1 MKKILVIQTAFIG
14 DAILISSVL
23 ESLHRQF
30 PEAYLALVVRKG
42 NETIYENHPYVNR
55 IYVFDKKNKI
65 SSFFSLWKTIRKEKF
80 DLILNFHRYFSSGL
94 LAVLSGAAE
103 VRGFKKNPL
112 SFFYTKAFP
121 HEYRQSWHEID
132 RNHQLIRDLT
142 TERPFMP
149 RIYPSSSDYEK
160 IRVYLTGDPFIT
172 LSPASVWFTK
182 QLPLSKWID
191 LIWRYEHTIYL
202 LGGPS
207 DFTLCESLVTRFP
220 NRKNIINL
228 AGKLTILQ
236 SAALMKHAVMN
247 YVNDSAPLHLA
258 SAVNAPVTVFYCSTV
273 PSFGFYPLSDN
284 SRIVQT
290 EYDLSCR
297 PCGLHGYRRCPME
310 HFLCG
315 QTINVHKVME
325 YQQGN

>member
-1 MKKILVIQTAFIG
+1 MKKILIIQTAFIG

-23 ESLHRQF
+23 ESLHRRF

-42 NETIYENHPYVNR
+42 NETIYENHPYLNQV
-55 IYVFDKKNKI
+55 YVFDKQRKL
-65 SSFFSLWKTIRKEKF
+65 SSFFSLQRVIRKEKF
-80 DLILNFHRYFSSGL
+80 ELVLNFHRYFSSGL
-94 LAVLSGAAE
+94 LAVLSGAME
-103 VRGFKKNPL
+103 IRGFKKNPL
-112 SFFYTKAFP
+112 SFFFTKAFP
-121 HEYRQSWHEID
+121 HEYREGWHEID

-142 TERPFMP
+142 TGQPSMP
-149 RIYPSSSDYEK
+149 RIYPSPLDYQFVQ
-160 IRVYLTGDPFIT
+160 IYITRAPFIT
-172 LSPASVWFTK
+172 LSPGSVWFTK
-182 QLPLSKWID
+182 QLPLNKWID
-191 LIWRYEHTIYL
+191 LMQQYEHTIYL
-202 LGGPS
+202 LGGSS
-207 DFTLCESLVTRFP
+207 DSALCESLVTRFP
-220 NRKNIINL
+220 NRKNIVNL
-228 AGKLTILQ
+228 AGKLTLLQ

-247 YVNDSAPLHLA
+247 YMNDSAPLHLA

-297 PCGLHGYRRCPME
+297 PCGLHGYRRCPLE